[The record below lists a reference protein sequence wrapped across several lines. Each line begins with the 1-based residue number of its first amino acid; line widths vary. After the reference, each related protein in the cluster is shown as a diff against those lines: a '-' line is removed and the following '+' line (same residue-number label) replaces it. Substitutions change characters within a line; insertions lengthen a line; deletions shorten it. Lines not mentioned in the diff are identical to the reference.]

1 MVEQSSPD
9 PKNYKSGDY
18 MFKLFRRPPISYVL
32 DVIKLH
38 LGISVGDTVRTYE
51 HSWKK
56 RGGRVVNPYNP
67 DHITNVKFEE
77 DKLICYGWTGSPEYK
92 RKATLKYND
101 ITQCV
106 LDINTGTLKFTSSSG
121 CRNLYY
127 WNLTFK
133 QDRNSKVQYE
143 FMW

>member
-1 MVEQSSPD
+1 MSDQKLQD

-18 MFKLFRRPPISYVL
+18 MFKLFWSPPISYVL

-38 LGISVGDTVRTYE
+38 LGISIGDTVQTYE

-56 RGGRVVNPYNP
+56 KGGRAVNPYNP
-67 DHITNVKFEE
+67 DNITNVKFEE
-77 DKLICYGWTGSPEYK
+77 DRLICYGWTGSPEYK
-92 RKATLKYND
+92 KKTTLNYND

-106 LDINTGTLKFTSSSG
+106 LNTETGTLKFNSRGSG
-121 CRNLYY
+121 RNLFY

-133 QDRNSKVQYE
+133 QNNE
-143 FMW
+143 L